1 MRTLVILL
9 ALSLGA
15 AAFGQQVYE
24 GFEDPAMDARYRDLI
39 HTLRC
44 MKCQNQSIAESPVDQ
59 AGDIRNLVR
68 EMMIEGKSDG
78 EIRDYLI
85 SRYGDFVSYKP
96 PLKPSTILLW
106 VGPFLLVAGGAFV
119 FARIIRT
126 HLNQPLDEDLG

>member
-15 AAFGQQVYE
+15 AALGQQVYE

-44 MKCQNQSIAESPVDQ
+44 MKCHNQSIAESPVDQ